1 VAASSGR
8 VLYGRRHDTGALG
21 PWWASSMLLAV
32 LAVRGGT
39 PSWTGTIRGKMSVL
53 SVLYQAGTTE
63 MVSCPKVFDSVPGP
77 CGQRGAL
84 S

>member
-8 VLYGRRHDTGALG
+8 VLYGRRRDAGALG
-21 PWWASSMLLAV
+21 PWWASSTLLAI
-32 LAVRGGT
+32 LAVHGGT

-53 SVLYQAGTTE
+53 SVLYWAGTTE
-63 MVSCPKVFDSVPGP
+63 TVSYPKVFDSVPRP